1 MATLYNEY
9 DKNLWFYQPNLVRW
23 RHRFNGPRESQKL
36 NQEMNQTYYDL
47 NRLETLK
54 DDLLDTWEGYL
65 DLLIDGGDVDAD
77 LVWDPDATPS
87 SEEITLLGL
96 DEMAAR
102 VAVLKDQ
109 IERLEA

>member
-23 RHRFNGPRESQKL
+23 RHRHNGPRESEKF
-36 NQEMNQTYYDL
+36 NQEMNQTHYDL

-54 DDLLDTWEGYL
+54 DELLETWEGYL
-65 DLLIDGGDVDAD
+65 DTIIDGGYLDASLTWEID
-77 LVWDPDATPS
+77 GTPS
-87 SEEITLLGL
+87 TEDIYLLGL
-96 DEMAAR
+96 DEVAAR
-102 VAVLKDQ
+102 VNVLKDR